1 MLLPRVLHTYSS
13 IPKSVRL
20 LVICFKICF
29 KVSQRYV
36 RFSLSPHSPG
46 TKFEVQATSLKEET
60 EMRAIRK
67 TIYMAFLLMVVTAGV
82 ATSASA
88 QFATNDAA
96 IRDVVRR
103 IQTRTDS
110 LQRAVQNAA
119 DRNNYRVDDIDRL
132 ILDFE
137 AAVNQLDRRLISRR
151 ANASDVQTVLDR
163 GLLIDNFFANNR
175 LGGGS
180 RREWQTVRTEL
191 DQLANYYNIEPRWS
205 SGGSGVGGGTGSN
218 DYNLNDFQMRQLI
231 DRLNVRSVTFSRN
244 LRQDL
249 NRGSLSDRYAAD
261 EIRRQLSDFE
271 TGLVQLRNR
280 VNSRQVTSSDAR
292 NVLERAAYLDR
303 FIADRNLSYQ
313 TENNWS
319 ALRTD
324 LERLAGA
331 FNIAWNW
338 STVPG
343 GGGSGINGDITGTY
357 RLNASR
363 GDDVRRVVDNA
374 TRTLSAAE
382 RQRVYDSLLRRFD
395 SPQMLA
401 IDRRG
406 NQVTIASTRAPQI
419 SFTADGRE
427 QTETTPG
434 GRTVRVR
441 ADLSGDT
448 LSITRTGERA
458 NDFTVT
464 FDPSS
469 DGREL
474 LVTRTLYSD
483 RFNQPITVRSYY
495 DTVSDVAQLNVYDT
509 NREDTG
515 VGSGP
520 SGPVGSFIVPNG
532 TQLVGVLNNDLSSQN
547 AREGDR
553 FTLTVRSPGQF
564 EGATIEGRVMNVDR
578 GGRITGRSQMTLDF
592 DTIRLRDGRSHSFAG
607 ILESVREPDGDIV
620 RVDNEGAVREG
631 NQTERTVT
639 RTAIGTAV
647 GAIIGAIAG
656 GGKGAAIGAVIGAG
670 AGAGSVYIEGRNDL
684 ELGAGTE
691 VTVRATGPRG

>member
-1 MLLPRVLHTYSS
+1 
-13 IPKSVRL
+13 
-20 LVICFKICF
+20 
-29 KVSQRYV
+29 
-36 RFSLSPHSPG
+36 
-46 TKFEVQATSLKEET
+46 
-60 EMRAIRK
+60 MRAIRK
-67 TIYMAFLLMVVTAGV
+67 TIYMAFLLMVVTAGM
-82 ATSASA
+82 AISASA
-88 QFATNDAA
+88 QFATSNAA

-103 IQTRTDS
+103 IQTRTDA
-110 LQRAVQNAA
+110 LQRSVQNAA
-119 DRNNYRVDDIDRL
+119 DRNNYRVDDVDRL

-163 GLLIDNFFANNR
+163 ALLIDNFFANNR
-175 LGGGS
+175 LGAGS
-180 RREWQTVRTEL
+180 RRDWQTIRTEL
-191 DQLANYYNIEPRWS
+191 DQLANHYNLNPRWS
-205 SGGSGVGGGTGSN
+205 GGGGGSGNN
-218 DYNLNDFQMRQLI
+218 DYNLSDFQMRQLI
-231 DRLNVRSVTFSRN
+231 DRLNVRSATFSRN

-249 NRGSLSDRYAAD
+249 NRRSLSDRYSAD

-280 VNSRQVTSSDAR
+280 VNSRQVTSADAR
-292 NVLERAAYLDR
+292 IVLERAAYLDR

-319 ALRTD
+319 SLRTD

-338 STVPG
+338 STIP
-343 GGGSGINGDITGTY
+343 GGGSGVNGDLTGTY
-357 RLNASR
+357 RLNTSR
-363 GDDVRRVVDNA
+363 GDDVRRAVDNA

-382 RQRVYDSLLRRFD
+382 RQRVYDSLLRRLD

-441 ADLSGDT
+441 ADLTGDT

-483 RFNQPITVRSYY
+483 RLNQPLTVRSYY
-495 DTVSDVAQLNVYDT
+495 DTVSDVAQLNIYDT

-515 VGSGP
+515 AG

-532 TQLVGVLNNDLSSQN
+532 TQLVGVLNNDLSTQN

-553 FTLTVRSPGQF
+553 FTMTVRTPGQF

-592 DTIRLRDGRSHSFAG
+592 DTIRLRNGRSYSFAG